1 MCSIV
6 KSFSRRKPQ
15 LLIFSVLLTLASCG
29 AVIESARAA
38 LTVSIGQ
45 NFTGSDN
52 SQTLITPADSD
63 GAIGPQHFVE
73 FINGTFAVYS
83 KTNGQRKLRISDI
96 KFWSNAGVTLP
107 ASDGISDPRV
117 IYDSA
122 SQRWFASQVDFDA
135 SAGDPSLN
143 SDYFLL
149 AVSDTSDPLGSWHG
163 FSFLA
168 DPDAGNFADFP
179 TLGVDGAA
187 VYIAGDMYFGESNPL
202 GSVLV
207 SIPKSD
213 LLAITPTI
221 AHRSFFGTLDY
232 AERGNVL
239 QPVSCVDGS
248 SSGNVLAA
256 GDINSD
262 SQIIGSIVLNAG
274 NTNAT
279 LAAASPIPVTPYDAP
294 FPFDVTQPD
303 ATTTLSANDARISS
317 RAYTV
322 GGVIY
327 ATHSIQVN
335 GRAAIRWYRVNA
347 TNYALIESGTIT
359 DASLDLF
366 YPSITANASGVVVIG
381 CNGSGLT
388 TLVSSFAYVGET
400 VNGITTFDNRMLLA
414 AGGSVYHDIYE
425 QVEFSDESRWG
436 DYSATTPDPTDFSRF
451 WTIQMLPLADGET
464 WTMQITELRVSQLP
478 QLAIAPA
485 GTNVNILWPL
495 SAASFQL
502 QSSTNLSNTN
512 SWLLVTQT
520 RATNGSQLSVTL
532 PASAQQQFFRL
543 KN

>member
-1 MCSIV
+1 MPI
-6 KSFSRRKPQ
+6 
-15 LLIFSVLLTLASCG
+15 LLVLFALAACWG
-29 AVIESARAA
+29 DLSARA
-38 LTVSIGQ
+38 TVTATIGQ
-45 NFTGSDN
+45 NFIGTDN
-52 SQTLITPADSD
+52 SQTLITPADTD

-73 FINGTFAVYS
+73 FINGTFAVFS
-83 KTNGQRKLRISDI
+83 KTNGQRKLSISDV
-96 KFWSNAGVTLP
+96 KFWSNAGVVLP
-107 ASDGISDPRV
+107 ATDGISDPRV

-135 SAGDPSLN
+135 SVSDPSLN

-149 AVSDTSDPLGSWHG
+149 AVSDTADPLSTWHG

-168 DPDAGNFADFP
+168 DPDFGNFADFP
-179 TLGVDGAA
+179 TLGVDSAA
-187 VYIAGDMYFGESNPL
+187 VYLAGDMYFGETNPL
-202 GSVLV
+202 GSVIV

-213 LLAITPTI
+213 LLASPPTI

-232 AERGNVL
+232 ANRGNVL

-248 SSGNVLAA
+248 STGNVLGT

-262 SQIIGSIVLNAG
+262 SQLIGSTVLNAG

-279 LAAASPIPVTPYDAP
+279 LAAAVIIPVTQFDAP

-303 ATTTLSANDARISS
+303 GTATLSANDARFSS
-317 RAYTV
+317 RAYTI

-327 ATHSIQVN
+327 AVHNIQVN
-335 GRAAIRWYRVNA
+335 GRAAIRWYRINA
-347 TNYALIESGTIT
+347 TNYTLLESGTIT
-359 DASLDLF
+359 DANLDLF
-366 YPSITANASGVVVIG
+366 YPSIAANANGVVVVG

-400 VNGITTFDNRMLLA
+400 ANSVTTFGNRMLLA
-414 AGGSVYHDIYE
+414 SGSAVYHDIYE
-425 QVEFSDESRWG
+425 QIAYSDESRWG
-436 DYSATTPDPTDFSRF
+436 DYSATTSDPNDPTRF
-451 WTIQMLPLADGET
+451 WTIQMLPRADGQT
-464 WTMQITELRVSQLP
+464 WSMQITELRTAQQP
-478 QLAIAPA
+478 QLAILPA

-495 SAASFQL
+495 FAANFQL
-502 QSSTNLSNTN
+502 QSSTNLSDTN

-532 PASAQQQFFRL
+532 PTSAQHQFFRL